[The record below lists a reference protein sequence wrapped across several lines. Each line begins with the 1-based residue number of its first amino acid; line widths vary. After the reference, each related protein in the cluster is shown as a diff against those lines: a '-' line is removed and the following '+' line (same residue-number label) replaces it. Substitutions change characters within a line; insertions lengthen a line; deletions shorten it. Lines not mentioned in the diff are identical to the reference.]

1 MRNEERNIEED
12 QKILFPIITCDWT
25 MQKAQKAKDWPI
37 TIRGIVHT
45 VEGDNCQE
53 LRWYPKEKNLHG
65 ANLKP
70 NTIMASFWI
79 EPCHPHRWYH
89 VPWATEYW
97 MWHHMTDL
105 RFMGF
110 SGGHRHGKWKKKW
123 YYKPSNNFCFCL
135 RIGSHLK
142 FWGFLSKDPSKHSQ
156 KKLKETE
163 TGGIL

>member
-1 MRNEERNIEED
+1 
-12 QKILFPIITCDWT
+12 

-89 VPWATEYW
+89 VPWATEYGCGTIW
-97 MWHHMTDL
+97 QLLDSWDSVVVTDMVNEKRNDIINPL
-105 RFMGF
+105 II
-110 SGGHRHGKWKKKW
+110 
-123 YYKPSNNFCFCL
+123 FCFCL